1 MNKQKIISKKD
12 VIAAIES
19 ANKYR
24 SAFTALY
31 EFNPFDVLKGGS
43 GFPDASPA
51 EIELFNANGDF
62 LDDILKAIEKR
73 ENVYNLNKNNSIY
86 CTWERRETV

>member
-1 MNKQKIISKKD
+1 MNKEKIISKKD
-12 VIAAIES
+12 IIAAIES

-31 EFNPFDVLKGGS
+31 KFDPFDVLEGGS
-43 GFPDASPA
+43 GFPDASPT
-51 EIELFNANGDF
+51 EIELFNANINF

-73 ENVYNLNKNNSIY
+73 ENAYNLNKNNSIY
-86 CTWERRETV
+86 CTWNTKED